1 MNLSRIKIPIGV
13 VPPTVLRHV
22 TRFSS
27 TFSFQF
33 NICSTRL
40 TFQFHSQLMNAIII
54 IKTDSFIFDYRSI
67 CLVLT
72 INSEKPT
79 TLFYQI
85 IIQVQKWL
93 TG

>member
-1 MNLSRIKIPIGV
+1 
-13 VPPTVLRHV
+13 
-22 TRFSS
+22 
-27 TFSFQF
+27 
-33 NICSTRL
+33 
-40 TFQFHSQLMNAIII
+40 MNATII

-67 CLVLT
+67 RLVLT

-79 TLFYQI
+79 TLIYQI